1 MTEKISIRLGK
12 VIGTIVSPIL
22 LVLSVGGFTMAVAVL
37 ITGFKFLLSAI
48 AL

>member
-1 MTEKISIRLGK
+1 MTEKLSIRLGK
-12 VIGTIVSPIL
+12 VIGTIVSAIL
-22 LVLSVGGFTMAVAVL
+22 LVLSVGGFAMAVAVL